1 MSNMS
6 NTNNSNNTLHSSSGI
21 IGEAQSGIRIRIG
34 STEEGSSTGT
44 TRGVA
49 EQLLLQQQQPLQTL
63 LAPSV
68 SCELGLGMTSGSS
81 SEMAAA
87 PKI

>member
-34 STEEGSSTGT
+34 SAEEGSSTGT
-44 TRGVA
+44 TRGMA